1 MLYLCSV
8 KSYLGSN
15 SRQVNKLINNK
26 LFKNFTNMI
35 ELYISQNKNTQSE
48 AYGKYYPRVSYKQT
62 MNIHDMAVHM
72 AEHNTPFSEGT
83 IEGIL
88 RDFVK
93 CVREQTLNGNTV
105 KVDNLAIF
113 KVSVIGNGCKE
124 LYDADLDKTITASIG
139 TVGRNDKTGPA
150 VNSLKLLAQATGE
163 YTREELN
170 KDGKLGWTDKA
181 AAEIAAA
188 KAAAQGGSQSNSGSS
203 TGSETGQGGNGSQ
216 GGQSGDNQGQQGG
229 SSTGSETAE
238 GYALSIS
245 TIGSGS
251 ASVTKGGNAVTSG
264 SNLNEDDE
272 VEISITP
279 AEGETPTATINGSEI
294 ELTESEGVYSGS
306 FAMPGQASSLVIN
319 TGGSSGGNGGAD
331 LDKD

>member
-1 MLYLCSV
+1 
-8 KSYLGSN
+8 
-15 SRQVNKLINNK
+15 
-26 LFKNFTNMI
+26 MI

-139 TVGRNDKTGPA
+139 SIGKTDKTGPA

-188 KAAAQGGSQSNSGSS
+188 KAAAQGNSGSQGGSS
-203 TGSETGQGGNGSQ
+203 TGSETGGNGSQ
-216 GGQSGDNQGQQGG
+216 GGNGQNQGG

-245 TIGSGS
+245 TSGSGS

>member
-1 MLYLCSV
+1 
-8 KSYLGSN
+8 
-15 SRQVNKLINNK
+15 
-26 LFKNFTNMI
+26 MI
-35 ELYISQNKNTQSE
+35 ELYISQNKIVGSA

-62 MNIHDMAVHM
+62 MGIHEMAVHM

-113 KVSVIGNGCKE
+113 KVSVIGNGCRE
-124 LYDADLDKTITASIG
+124 LYDADTDKTITASIG
-139 TVGRNDKTGPA
+139 TIGKNDKTGPA

-170 KDGKLGWTDKA
+170 KDGKLGWTDKT
-181 AAEIAAA
+181 AAEIAAV
-188 KAAAQGGSQSNSGSS
+188 KAAAQGGTSPSP
-203 TGSETGQGGNGSQ
+203 SQ
-216 GGQSGDNQGQQGG
+216 GGDSQGG
-229 SSTGSETAE
+229 SQSQGGTQTPQ
-238 GYALSIS
+238 GYAL
-245 TIGSGS
+245 TIATSGSGS
-251 ASVTKGGNAVTSG
+251 ASITKDGNVVTSG

-279 AEGETPTATINGSEI
+279 AAGQVPTATINGSQI
-294 ELTESEGVYSGS
+294 ELTENDGVYTGN

-319 TGGSSGGNGGAD
+319 TGTVSGSDDGDDG

>member
-1 MLYLCSV
+1 
-8 KSYLGSN
+8 
-15 SRQVNKLINNK
+15 
-26 LFKNFTNMI
+26 MI

-139 TVGRNDKTGPA
+139 TIGRNDKTGPA
-150 VNSLKLLAQATGE
+150 VHSLKLLAQATGE

-181 AAEIAAA
+181 AAEILAA
-188 KAAAQGGSQSNSGSS
+188 KNAAIGGGNGGGSSQGSGS
-203 TGSETGQGGNGSQ
+203 GSEGGNGGQSQGGN
-216 GGQSGDNQGQQGG
+216 GG
-229 SSTGSETAE
+229 SSTGSETAQS
-238 GYALSIS
+238 YALTIS
-245 TIGSGS
+245 KSGTGS

-264 SNLNEDDE
+264 ASLNEDDE

-279 AEGETPTATINGSEI
+279 AEGQVPTASINGSSI
-294 ELTESEGVYSGS
+294 ELTEDGGVYSGS
-306 FAMPGQASSLVIN
+306 FAMPGQASTLVIN
-319 TGGSSGGNGGAD
+319 TGTTGGDDDYNPIDTGN
-331 LDKD
+331 

>member
-1 MLYLCSV
+1 
-8 KSYLGSN
+8 
-15 SRQVNKLINNK
+15 
-26 LFKNFTNMI
+26 MI
-35 ELYISQNKNTQSE
+35 ELYISQNKNTASE

-139 TVGRNDKTGPA
+139 TIGRNDKTGPA

-170 KDGKLGWTDKA
+170 KDGKLGWTDKT
-181 AAEIAAA
+181 AAEILAA
-188 KAAAQGGSQSNSGSS
+188 KNAAMNGGSSSGGSSESNGGSSQNGGSSSQNGGTQSGGDNSGS
-203 TGSETGQGGNGSQ
+203 
-216 GGQSGDNQGQQGG
+216 QGQQGDQNQQ
-229 SSTGSETAE
+229 S
-238 GYALSIS
+238 GYAL
-245 TIGSGS
+245 TIATSGSGT
-251 ASVTKGGNAVTSG
+251 ATVTHDGNAVTSG
-264 SNLNEDDE
+264 ATLNEDDE

-279 AEGETPTATINGSEI
+279 AEGQVPTASIDSSPL
-294 ELTESEGVYSGS
+294 ELTEDNGVYTGS
-306 FAMPGQASSLVIN
+306 FAMPGQASALVIS
-319 TGGSSGGNGGAD
+319 TGVSGDGGD
-331 LDKD
+331 GGEGLDKD

>member
-1 MLYLCSV
+1 ML
-8 KSYLGSN
+8 
-15 SRQVNKLINNK
+15 
-26 LFKNFTNMI
+26 
-35 ELYISQNKNTQSE
+35 ELNISQNRNTQSS
-48 AYGKYYPRVSYKQT
+48 AYGKYFARVEYKKT
-62 MNIHDMAVHM
+62 MSIDDMARHM
-72 AEHNTPFSEGT
+72 AEHNTPFSVGT
-83 IEGIL
+83 IAGIL
-88 RDFVK
+88 KDFVA
-93 CVREQTLNGNTV
+93 CTREQCLNGNTV
-105 KVDNLAIF
+105 KIDNLAIF
-113 KVSVIGNGCKE
+113 KCSVQANGLVMGPNYKIVGGLGGVPNTNGRTPDYTKE
-124 LYDADLDKTITASIG
+124 SQYAIKSA
-139 TVGRNDKTGPA
+139 
-150 VNSLKLLAQATGE
+150 KLLAQATGE
-163 YTREELN
+163 FTREELN
-170 KDGKLGWTDKA
+170 SDATFRWTKA
-181 AAEIAAA
+181 AKDAIEELTSESESGGNG
-188 KAAAQGGSQSNSGSS
+188 GGSNGGSS
-203 TGSETGQGGNGSQ
+203 QGSETGQGGDNSGSQ
-216 GGQSGDNQGQQGG
+216 GGQNQGG

-279 AEGETPTATINGSEI
+279 AEGETPTATINGSSI